1 MPCMLEFETT
11 YKAPLNVIYINAKS
25 IHTAQPHP
33 KDEGLTEIIYGHDN
47 HMVVREECSSVVDRL
62 RRAFEIGE
70 A

>member
-1 MPCMLEFETT
+1 MPCMLKFETT
-11 YKAPLNVIYINAKS
+11 YKAPLDVIYINAKS

-33 KDEGLTEIIYGHDN
+33 KVEGLTEIIYGQEN
-47 HMVVREECSSVVDRL
+47 HVVVREECSSVVERL